1 MMQLLIVDDS
11 DLIRASLTRLME
23 RIQGVGAIHTANT
36 LAQAMQSVQRMAP
49 ALLILDLHLPDGNAL
64 QMIPTLKRL
73 APSMLIA
80 ILTNDANEFN
90 RDKCLSAGAHWFF
103 DKSSEFQNLIDTI
116 QTRVAPHFR
125 TEP

>member
-11 DLIRASLTRLME
+11 DLIRACLTRLME
-23 RIQGVGAIHTANT
+23 RIQGVGDIHTANT

-49 ALLILDLHLPDGNAL
+49 ALLILDLHLPDGNAI
-64 QMIPTLKRL
+64 QMIPILKRL

-103 DKSSEFQNLIDTI
+103 DKSTEFQALVDTI

-125 TEP
+125 IEP